1 MATDL
6 LLIHPSDITFRCK
19 FSFQSPSLLLSLRFF
34 AHSLSLSLSLTVEL
48 KKQSSCVVRL
58 ANHASHYVAFK
69 VKTTS
74 PKKYCVRPTV
84 GIVQP
89 HGTCDFTG
97 IHFSYFS
104 IPVTFTMQAQRTA
117 PPDFNCKDK
126 FLVQSAVVPAGTT
139 EDDISSDLFVKDS
152 GRLVEEKKL
161 RVVLIIPSSSPENG
175 DLSQD
180 PPVQMPSPVTVEKS
194 LEVAQGLK
202 EDGTD
207 RGTVVPRLD
216 EKEGDMKQVNSIEK
230 LSYPKDFKELESRL
244 SIMDA
249 KLREA
254 EGTIA
259 KLNEE
264 KRRNTREKNLLK
276 QELEMMKKK
285 IKIKRAQEGFP
296 FLFVCVVSLVS
307 MAVGYYIH
315 P

>member
-6 LLIHPSDITFRCK
+6 LLIHPSDITFR
-19 FSFQSPSLLLSLRFF
+19 F
-34 AHSLSLSLSLTVEL
+34 EL

-58 ANHASHYVAFK
+58 ANHASHHVAFK

-89 HGTCDFTG
+89 HGTCDFT
-97 IHFSYFS
+97 
-104 IPVTFTMQAQRTA
+104 VTMQAQRTA

-161 RVVLIIPSSSPENG
+161 RVVLIGPSSSPENG
-175 DLSQD
+175 DFSQD
-180 PPVQMPSPVTVEKS
+180 PPIQMPSPITVEKS
-194 LEVAQGLK
+194 LEMAQGLE

-207 RGTVVPRLD
+207 KGTVVPRPV
-216 EKEGDMKQVNSIEK
+216 EKEGDMKQVNGNEK
-230 LSYPKDFKELESRL
+230 LSFPKDFKELESRL

-276 QELEMMKKK
+276 QELMMKKK
-285 IKIKRAQEGFP
+285 MKIKRAQEGFP

-315 P
+315 A

>member
-6 LLIHPSDITFRCK
+6 LLIHPSHITFR
-19 FSFQSPSLLLSLRFF
+19 F
-34 AHSLSLSLSLTVEL
+34 EL
-48 KKQSSCVVRL
+48 KKQSCCVVRL
-58 ANHASHYVAFK
+58 TNHDSHYVAFK

-89 HGTCDFTG
+89 HGTADFT
-97 IHFSYFS
+97 
-104 IPVTFTMQAQRTA
+104 VTMQAQRTA

-161 RVVLIIPSSSPENG
+161 RVVLVTPSSSPENG

-180 PPVQMPSPVTVEKS
+180 PPIQMPSPLTVEKS
-194 LEVAQGLK
+194 LEVTQGLE

-207 RGTVVPRLD
+207 RGTVPRLV
-216 EKEGDMKQVNSIEK
+216 EKEGDMKQVNDIEK
-230 LSYPKDFKELESRL
+230 LSFHKDFKELQSRL

-254 EGTIA
+254 EGTIV

-264 KRRNTREKNLLK
+264 KCRNTREKNLLK

>member
-6 LLIHPSDITFRCK
+6 LQIHPSDITFR
-19 FSFQSPSLLLSLRFF
+19 F
-34 AHSLSLSLSLTVEL
+34 EL

-89 HGTCDFTG
+89 HGTCDFT
-97 IHFSYFS
+97 
-104 IPVTFTMQAQRTA
+104 VTMQAQRTV

-161 RVVLIIPSSSPENG
+161 RVVLITPSSSPENG

-180 PPVQMPSPVTVEKS
+180 PLIPMPSPLTVEKS

-207 RGTVVPRLD
+207 RGTVVPRVV
-216 EKEGDMKQVNSIEK
+216 EKEGDMKQVNGIEK
-230 LSYPKDFKELESRL
+230 LSFPKDFKELESRL
-244 SIMDA
+244 GIMDA

-254 EGTIA
+254 EGTMA
-259 KLNEE
+259 MLNEE

-285 IKIKRAQEGFP
+285 MKIKRAQEGFP

>member
-6 LLIHPSDITFRCK
+6 LLIHPSHITFR
-19 FSFQSPSLLLSLRFF
+19 F
-34 AHSLSLSLSLTVEL
+34 EL
-48 KKQSSCVVRL
+48 KKPSSCVVRL
-58 ANHASHYVAFK
+58 TNHDSHYVAFK

-89 HGTCDFTG
+89 HGTSDFT
-97 IHFSYFS
+97 
-104 IPVTFTMQAQRTA
+104 VTMQAQRTA

-161 RVVLIIPSSSPENG
+161 RVVLVTPSSSPENG

-180 PPVQMPSPVTVEKS
+180 PPIQMPSPLTVEKS
-194 LEVAQGLK
+194 LEVTQGLE

-207 RGTVVPRLD
+207 RGTVPRPV
-216 EKEGDMKQVNSIEK
+216 EKVGDMKQVNDIEN
-230 LSYPKDFKELESRL
+230 LSFHKDFKELQSRL

-249 KLREA
+249 KFREA
-254 EGTIA
+254 EGTIV

-264 KRRNTREKNLLK
+264 KCRNTREKNLLK

-307 MAVGYYIH
+307 LAVGYYIH